1 MSREAEAARSAAP
14 AAGTPAA
21 ASAAAP
27 GRAAATAG
35 KPVTVTLAVDRRAVT
50 VGDPITLTLTVHRP
64 KAVEVV
70 SFDPDRSLDAL
81 TLLDRKEG
89 SPRVLPDG
97 SVEEIRT
104 LTLAAYETGHKE
116 IPAIAVVYRD
126 ASGHEGRVSTEPVGI
141 DIASV
146 LTAGQTE
153 PADIKPPASMP
164 ARAIWPWVAAAAL
177 LLLAAAWLLWRRRRR
192 AAAPEAAPAPV
203 VPKRP
208 AHEIAYEELERLLAS
223 DRLARGAIKEFYIE
237 LAEIVRRYLE
247 ACYGIDTFERTTGEI
262 VEALRAARAA
272 VKAIA
277 MASDL
282 LQACDLV
289 KFAKYRPE
297 SEETRRAVEAAY
309 RLVDETRQATA
320 PQGEIAVA
328 AAVAGGRR

>member
-1 MSREAEAARSAAP
+1 MKGEAKAATSAAP
-14 AAGTPAA
+14 ATPGAPAA
-21 ASAAAP
+21 GAAAP
-27 GRAAATAG
+27 GPAAAVASG
-35 KPVTVTLAVDRRAVT
+35 PVTVSLAVDRRAVT
-50 VGDPITLTLTVHRP
+50 VGDPITITLTVHRP
-64 KAVEVV
+64 QKAEIV

-89 SPRVLPDG
+89 SPRTLPDG
-97 SVEEIRT
+97 SVEEVRT

-116 IPAIAVVYRD
+116 IPAITVVYRD
-126 ASGHEGRVSTEPVGI
+126 AAGREGRVATAPVGI

-153 PADIKPPASMP
+153 PADIKPPWSMP
-164 ARAIWPWVAAAAL
+164 ARMIWPWVAAGAL
-177 LLLAAAWLLWRRRRR
+177 LLLALAWFLWWRRRRR
-192 AAAPEAAPAPV
+192 RAEPSALPAPV

-262 VEALRAARAA
+262 VDALLAARVS
-272 VKAIA
+272 VKPVA
-277 MASDL
+277 MTGDL

-309 RLVDETRQATA
+309 RLVDETRQAMA
-320 PQGEIAVA
+320 PQGEIVVA
-328 AAVAGGRR
+328 AAAGGRR

>member
-1 MSREAEAARSAAP
+1 
-14 AAGTPAA
+14 
-21 ASAAAP
+21 
-27 GRAAATAG
+27 
-35 KPVTVTLAVDRRAVT
+35 VTVSLAVDRRAVT
-50 VGDPITLTLTVHRP
+50 VGDPITITLTVHRP
-64 KAVEVV
+64 QKVEIV

-89 SPRVLPDG
+89 SPRTLPDG

-116 IPAIAVVYRD
+116 IPAITVVYRD
-126 ASGHEGRVSTEPVGI
+126 ASGHEGRVATEPIGI

-153 PADIKPPASMP
+153 PADIKPPWSMP
-164 ARAIWPWVAAAAL
+164 TRPIWPWVLAGAL
-177 LLLAAAWLLWRRRRR
+177 LLLVLAWLLWRWRRRRR
-192 AAAPEAAPAPV
+192 AEPEAAPAPV

-237 LAEIVRRYLE
+237 LAEIMRRYLE

-262 VEALRAARAA
+262 VDALRAARVAA
-272 VKAIA
+272 KPIA
-277 MASDL
+277 MTSDL
-282 LQACDLV
+282 LQSCDLV

-309 RLVDETRQATA
+309 RLVDETRQAAA

-328 AAVAGGRR
+328 AAAGGRR